1 MARQRGTYAREVR
14 ASLEVWTLGGRRDVE
29 LTSDR
34 IAVGK
39 ADENDLVL
47 DDPMVSHLHAVL
59 EEFPAGWCVTDL
71 GSSNGTFLNGERI
84 WAQQRLRHGDEV
96 RLGRTRLLFRNSS
109 DVGHSVTEAEAESPA
124 LTNREHDVLAVL
136 CRPLLDRDLFTE
148 PSSIRQIAADLVV
161 SEAAVKQHLANLYTK
176 FDVPEGT
183 SNRRS
188 RLANEALR
196 RGAVTLGDLRRGS
209 DQP

>member
-1 MARQRGTYAREVR
+1 V
-14 ASLEVWTLGGRRDVE
+14 EVWTLSGRRDVE
-29 LTSDR
+29 LEGDR
-34 IAVGK
+34 VTVGK
-39 ADENDLVL
+39 GEQNDVVL
-47 DDPMVSHLHAVL
+47 DDPTVSRLHAVL
-59 EEFPAGWCVTDL
+59 EHFAAGWCVTDL

-109 DVGHSVTEAEAESPA
+109 DVGHSVTETEAESPA
-124 LTNREHDVLAVL
+124 LTAREHDVLAVL

-148 PSSIRQIAADLVV
+148 PSSIREIAADLVV
-161 SEAAVKQHLANLYTK
+161 SEAAVKQHLANLYAK
-176 FDVPEGT
+176 FEVGEGL

-196 RGAVTLGDLRRGS
+196 RGAVTLGDLRRG
-209 DQP
+209 PEP